1 MSAVSWREISKYK
14 YLTGEEKLPSN
25 QKLIKEQNKFV
36 YLPLRKPE
44 EDRLKSMEDFFSKDQ
59 ENNNIKNE
67 TDKIKIFERKVL
79 RDELFYEASKIIWF

>member
-1 MSAVSWREISKYK
+1 
-14 YLTGEEKLPSN
+14 
-25 QKLIKEQNKFV
+25 
-36 YLPLRKPE
+36 
-44 EDRLKSMEDFFSKDQ
+44 MENFFSKDQ